1 MRNGRFYLHV
11 IANREAT
18 WQSGKACIEGKTGLL
33 RRFASRNDGLVDI
46 PQRSKWQRSVA
57 IALLI
62 CLITAVGACGK
73 PNSALTEAEGAAIT
87 AICGVDAADFAD
99 ISQEVLDKGRA
110 AKFPAV
116 AKVYQSGQLYA
127 FILKPVAYNGPI
139 TLALVIDGAVEI
151 GESLGL
157 RIVEHMETPHYVRDM
172 ENDWFTGRFARKPA
186 GEYLKAVRLKAQN
199 ERDIVAITG
208 ATVTTEGIV
217 NGVNAA
223 FGVYQEYV
231 WEHNA
236 ADVPY
241 MVRFTPGQGD
251 GPLETG
257 TLAIRAYGLVLAEIS
272 LDDIQTLPAVKRTMN
287 IHSSAGITQHAF
299 RGTLL
304 SNILNMLDPAMMEE
318 YSRALAVGVDDYISG
333 IAMEEIKAENSV
345 FIMYED
351 NGEPLAKKNGEAGAL
366 RIVVLDDVF
375 GQRFTNYLL
384 EIVLEN
390 EENI

>member
-1 MRNGRFYLHV
+1 M
-11 IANREAT
+11 I
-18 WQSGKACIEGKTGLL
+18 
-33 RRFASRNDGLVDI
+33 
-46 PQRSKWQRSVA
+46 SKWQLLMA
-57 IALLI
+57 AALLI
-62 CLITAVGACGK
+62 CLIIMLGGCEKYDTT
-73 PNSALTEAEGAAIT
+73 LTEAEGAAIT
-87 AICGVDAADFAD
+87 IICDVNMVDFTD
-99 ISQEVLDKGRA
+99 ISREVLDKQRA

-116 AKVYQSGQLYA
+116 AKIYQSGRLYA
-127 FILKPVAYNGPI
+127 FILKPIAYNGPI
-139 TLALVIDGAVEI
+139 TLALVIDGETD
-151 GESLGL
+151 ESLGL
-157 RIVEHMETPHYVRDM
+157 CIVEHMETPHYVRDM
-172 ENDWFTGRFARKPA
+172 ENGWFTGRFACKPA

-223 FGVYQEYV
+223 FGVYQEYIGGQS
-231 WEHNA
+231 A

-241 MVRFTPGQGD
+241 MVRFTPELGD

-272 LDDIQTLPAVKRTMN
+272 MNDIQTLPVVKRTMS

-304 SNILNMLDPAMMEE
+304 SNILNMLDPAIMEE
-318 YSRALAVGVDDYISG
+318 YSWALAVGVDDYISG
-333 IAMEEIKAENSV
+333 ITMEEIVAENSV

-351 NGEPLAKKNGEAGAL
+351 NGEPLVKKNGEPGAL

-390 EENI
+390 EANI